1 MLIYF
6 SLPQA
11 CRGNGFKC
19 YITWE
24 ETDHSKQPPK
34 QFWSFQKLIWIELIV
49 FILKYA
55 GRRKKIRLFE
65 LMSIYN
71 IFESSCMYLFMWLY
85 MQTSNGSWKQKE
97 NSWSVSVQFSD
108 IPRCFCGHPRLQ
120 VSMQKETKHA
130 EKKGKI
136 RLSVMELER
145 F

>member
-1 MLIYF
+1 MLHYF
-6 SLPQA
+6 RRNS
-11 CRGNGFKC
+11 
-19 YITWE
+19 
-24 ETDHSKQPPK
+24 DHSKQPPK

-49 FILKYA
+49 FLLKYA